1 MNATTLHALGEQ
13 ERDSLREVLQRLL
26 ASGALLREDHRDL
39 YDWARL
45 RRDAVDE
52 LAGLAGLKLV
62 WEHDHRLVLALPQH
76 PRLLRRLRQDETLV
90 LLALWYDFDRM
101 VKEGGMTP
109 EDVAFTAGTFSE
121 QFEAKFRRLQLP
133 GATRLLE
140 ILRLLERKSVV
151 RLEDTAGPITDLRI
165 RVLPTIR
172 FLVPFADLEEWLRTR
187 DRHEASSGEAAEGD
201 PEAGLAAGS

>member
-1 MNATTLHALGEQ
+1 MNPTPLAGLGES

-45 RRDAVDE
+45 RRDAVDD

-62 WEHDHRLVLALPQH
+62 WEHEHRLVLALPQH
-76 PRLLRRLRQDETLV
+76 PRLLRRLRQDETIV

-101 VKEGGMTP
+101 VKEGGLTP
-109 EDVAFTAGTFSE
+109 EDVAFTVGTFSE
-121 QFEAKFRRLQLP
+121 QFESKFRRLQLP
-133 GATRLLE
+133 AATRLLE
-140 ILRLLERKSVV
+140 ILRLLERKSAV
-151 RLEDTAGPITDLRI
+151 RLEETAGPVTGIRI

-172 FLVPFADLEEWLRTR
+172 FLVPFGDLAEWLKAR
-187 DRHEASSGEAAEGD
+187 DRHEASAGAGDADAEPDAAE
-201 PEAGLAAGS
+201 A